1 MRLIPSA
8 TTLQSERLPNLGLR
22 QASLWFDYSVCMETH
37 LIEGAEAGNVIMQ
50 SENYTL
56 RLVLVRSDRK
66 RVVQLIT
73 TIDGLEQVVGEVDV
87 PETEMILRLVGEG
100 QKVKGLVTVN
110 GKRAARGRK
119 CADSLFKH
127 GSCGGFVGCTLRLY
141 TTILRPMNQDILM
154 QTGSSLGK

>member
-1 MRLIPSA
+1 
-8 TTLQSERLPNLGLR
+8 
-22 QASLWFDYSVCMETH
+22 
-37 LIEGAEAGNVIMQ
+37 MQ

-66 RVVQLIT
+66 RVVRLIT

-110 GKRAARGRK
+110 GKEQLVAENVPTHYLSTEVA
-119 CADSLFKH
+119 
-127 GSCGGFVGCTLRLY
+127 GGFVGCTLGLY
-141 TTILRPMNQDILM
+141 TTAAADEPGYIDASWIKLEKIN
-154 QTGSSLGK
+154 